1 MIKKE
6 SFNKKIFNKNEKVY
20 NNFKLIYLYN
30 LFFKTKY
37 IIYFNYKQML
47 NKDIYLL
54 KNELYKLKVESYV
67 LLKKDKEKIFN
78 IDFKFLGGFMFCIF
92 INDYDIFLKIYH
104 ILFEKKILY
113 FFSFK
118 KLFSNII
125 NEVQLLGGKVFIIIN
140 FLIYKLI

>member
-113 FFSFK
+113 
-118 KLFSNII
+118 
-125 NEVQLLGGKVFIIIN
+125 
-140 FLIYKLI
+140 